1 MYTPAIVEFLG
12 TTLLVATFA
21 FTGSPILVVASLAI
35 ALGFG
40 GKISGGHFNP
50 ALTGWALAS
59 GKIGMQKAI
68 SYLIAQFGAALFVFM
83 LSSVIS
89 V

>member
-12 TTLLVATFA
+12 TTLLVGTFA
-21 FTGSPILVVASLAI
+21 FTHSPTLVIAALAI

-40 GKISGGHFNP
+40 AKVSGGHFNP
-50 ALTGWALAS
+50 AITGWALAS

-68 SYLIAQFGAALFVFM
+68 SYLLAQFGAGLFVFM
-83 LSSVIS
+83 LSSIILV
-89 V
+89 